1 MYALRHREKGL
12 DKPMNTKPSLPRIN
26 SDDFA
31 RRFSMRSPKLMW
43 LLGAGA
49 SASAGLP
56 TAADMIWQFKQELF
70 VSQRKVSRQ
79 SVADL
84 SNPAIQAQLQTYI
97 DSFGQLPSAGDPDEY
112 AALFEEVYPSEADRR
127 VYIDSKVAGAKPSY
141 GHLALATLMHAKR
154 TRLVW
159 TTNFDAMVADACA
172 KVYGTTGSLMS
183 VDLDVPELGEQAIR
197 EERWPVEV
205 KLHGDFHSRRLKNTA
220 EELRHQDARL
230 RNILIDSCS
239 RCGLV
244 VAGYSG
250 RDDSVMDALD
260 EATQQP
266 GAFPAGL
273 FWLHHGEG
281 QPLPRV
287 RELLTKADE
296 KGIEVGIVSIDNFDE
311 VLRDLIR
318 QIDDI
323 DTTTLDAFA
332 SERRH
337 WSAAPRPTGKRGWPV
352 VRFNAVP
359 VTGVPSVC
367 RRVVCD
373 IGGTAEVRE
382 AIERTGVD
390 VIAAR
395 SQAGVLAFGA
405 DADVRTAFEP
415 HGITDFGLHTFE
427 TKRQRYETS
436 ERGLLREAL
445 TRAIARQR
453 GLEVVRRGRAD
464 LLAPTDPKSSTWTQ
478 LGKLVGTLSGTV
490 ANRPELH
497 WREGIGIRI
506 AWANDRLWLLIEPRT
521 VFDGITQE
529 NKIIA
534 ADFGR
539 KRSVKRYNRQLND
552 LVELWGRHLGQN
564 NDDLRALDIGD
575 GIDAVY
581 RLSPITGFS
590 WRVGI

>member
-1 MYALRHREKGL
+1 
-12 DKPMNTKPSLPRIN
+12 
-26 SDDFA
+26 
-31 RRFSMRSPKLMW
+31 MW

-97 DSFGQLPSAGDPDEY
+97 DSFGQLPSTGDPDEY

-127 VYIDSKVAGAKPSY
+127 VYIHSKVAGAKPSY

-239 RCGLV
+239 RFGLV

-266 GAFPAGL
+266 GAFPSGL

-281 QPLPRV
+281 LPLPRV
-287 RELLTKADE
+287 RKLLAKADE
-296 KGIEVGIVSIDNFDE
+296 KGIEVGIVSIDSFDE

-367 RRVVCD
+367 RCVVCD

-382 AIERTGVD
+382 AIERAGVD
-390 VIAAR
+390 VIAVR

-415 HGITDFGLHTFE
+415 NGITDFDLHTFE
-427 TKRQRYETS
+427 TKRQRYESS

-464 LLAPTDPKSSTWTQ
+464 LLAPTDPKSSTWTK
-478 LGKLVGTLSGTV
+478 LEKLVGTLTGTV
-490 ANRPELH
+490 AGSPELH
-497 WREGIGIRI
+497 WREGIGIRLD
-506 AWANDRLWLLIEPRT
+506 WAGDRLWLLIEPRT

-529 NKIIA
+529 NKMIS

-539 KRSVKRYNRQLND
+539 ERSVRRYNKQLND
-552 LVELWGRHLGQN
+552 LVEFWSRHLGQN
-564 NDDLRALDIGD
+564 KGNLRTLDIGD
-575 GIDAVY
+575 GIDAIY

-590 WRVGI
+590 RRVGA

>member
-1 MYALRHREKGL
+1 
-12 DKPMNTKPSLPRIN
+12 
-26 SDDFA
+26 
-31 RRFSMRSPKLMW
+31 MW

-56 TAADMIWQFKQELF
+56 TATDMIWQFKQELF

-84 SNPAIQAQLQTYI
+84 SNPAIQVQLQTYI
-97 DSFGQLPSAGDPDEY
+97 DSFKRLPCAEDPGEY
-112 AALFEEVYPSEADRR
+112 AALFEEVYPSEGDRR
-127 VYIDSKVAGAKPSY
+127 AYINAKLAGAKPSY
-141 GHLALATLMHAKR
+141 GHLALATLMRANR
-154 TRLVW
+154 TRLIW

-172 KVYGTTGSLMS
+172 KIYDTTGSLTS
-183 VDLDVPELGEQAIR
+183 VALDAPELGEQAIH
-197 EERWPVEV
+197 EGRWPVEV
-205 KLHGDFHSRRLKNTA
+205 KLHGDFQSRRLKNTT
-220 EELRHQDARL
+220 EELRHQDTHL
-230 RNILIDSCS
+230 RNILIHSCS
-239 RCGLV
+239 RFGLV
-244 VAGYSG
+244 VVGYSG
-250 RDDSVMDALD
+250 RDDSVMDALN

-287 RELLTKADE
+287 RELLVKADE

-318 QIDDI
+318 QIDGI
-323 DTTTLDAFA
+323 DTTILDTFA
-332 SERRH
+332 SERQH

-382 AIERTGVD
+382 AIERAGVD

-395 SQAGVLAFGA
+395 FQAGVLAFGA

-415 HGITDFGLHTFE
+415 HGITDFDLHTFE
-427 TKRQRYETS
+427 VRRQRYESS

-453 GLEVVRRGRAD
+453 GLEVVRRGRVD
-464 LLAPTDPKSSTWTQ
+464 LLAPTDPNSSTWTQ
-478 LGKLVGTLSGTV
+478 LRKLVGTLTGIV
-490 ANRPELH
+490 AGSPGLQ
-497 WREGIGIRI
+497 WREGIGIRLD
-506 AWANDRLWLLIEPRT
+506 WANARLWLLIEPRT

-529 NKIIA
+529 NKMIS

-539 KRSVKRYNRQLND
+539 ERSVRRYNRQLND
-552 LVELWGRHLGQN
+552 LVEFWSRHLGQN
-564 NDDLRALDIGD
+564 NGDLRALDIGD

-590 WRVGI
+590 RRVGA